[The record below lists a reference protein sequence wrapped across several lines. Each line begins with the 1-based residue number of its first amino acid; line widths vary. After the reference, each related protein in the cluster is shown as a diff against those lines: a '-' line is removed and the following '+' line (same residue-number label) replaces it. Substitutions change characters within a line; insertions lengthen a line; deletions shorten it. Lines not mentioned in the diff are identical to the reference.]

1 MSEEFVPTN
10 LASAFD
16 AHAYD
21 SSRESDEEVSQA
33 STLQSLAQSIAAV
46 QDELRVMRSQARPA
60 DTSHGANIERL
71 QQQVDGL
78 TAQMGQMRMNTPVG
92 STFDGAGGAGGEE
105 TRHSSNVSMST
116 ASPGTPYS
124 VAPAFQ
130 MAPRPPNI
138 KALVCE
144 RFDAKERYPGQGLGF
159 GFEDFERRWEHE
171 IATDIA
177 IYGSN

>member
-1 MSEEFVPTN
+1 MSEELVPAN
-10 LASAFD
+10 L
-16 AHAYD
+16 
-21 SSRESDEEVSQA
+21 A
-33 STLQSLAQSIAAV
+33 STLQSLVQTIAAV
-46 QDELRVMRSQARPA
+46 QDGLRVMRGQACPAGTSQ
-60 DTSHGANIERL
+60 GANIERL
-71 QQQVDGL
+71 QQQFDGL

-159 GFEDFERRWEHE
+159 DFEDFEQRWEHE